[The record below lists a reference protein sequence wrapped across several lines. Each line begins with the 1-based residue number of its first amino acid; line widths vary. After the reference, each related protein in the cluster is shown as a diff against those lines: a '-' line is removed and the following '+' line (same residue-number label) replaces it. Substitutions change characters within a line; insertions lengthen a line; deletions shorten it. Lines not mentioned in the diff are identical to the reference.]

1 MPEHPTNLTFRSV
14 WEEKDRC
21 VQLLLGSTYLHR
33 KIVKNNYILYRNFEN
48 KSKIKYNC
56 RKITLLVTQ

>member
-33 KIVKNNYILYRNFEN
+33 KIVKNNYFLYRNFEN
-48 KSKIKYNC
+48 KSKIM
-56 RKITLLVTQ
+56 